1 MSFDV
6 ETLGAI
12 LACNGG
18 YSGNLSASKIV
29 NTVSGSPAVIE
40 DASNLPL
47 EGIDFYGETKLVPTP
62 GKNLLKNTADSLVQN
77 GINFTVNSDGSIVA
91 NGTNTSLVD
100 VAYIEINRTV
110 ALKKGSYLVS
120 TGNSNASRSTF
131 GIYIWNVNDYS
142 EVYYVYDSD
151 VQIDVTEETT
161 TYRVLYFVAL
171 GATTSNETVYPM
183 IREVSITD
191 STYEPYLGDVTIP
204 SPDHPLLI
212 ERTVINQVK
221 VTGKNLFAFEKTAI
235 DVTSE
240 LRALVDQRL
249 IFTKIDDNSIKCNYT
264 GGNYGTGYVE
274 INGVDGTKDYSFSF
288 VNKENSLGY
297 TPRIEKDIDKSTST
311 KLVLIIYSGCGN
323 NIISSDNY
331 FVLSNIQVELGT
343 TVTPYE
349 PFQCQTIDLP
359 EPIELNGIGD
369 VKDTIRLRTDGS
381 GKLIQKVYK
390 KVLTGNESFH
400 TYTPDVGGIQ
410 FGCKDENIMQIESEN
425 VLCTHLPSKF
435 TWNVCE
441 DGIAVTNTSS
451 VVVRFRLE
459 SLGIYTTAD
468 LKAKLKEWYNAGN
481 PITLYAPLK
490 TPVETAITQPNI
502 NAIKSAH
509 TYKPNTVITNNAGA
523 LMDVHYVVDRKSY
536 IDKKFEAL
544 ANAVLNQ

>member
-29 NTVSGSPAVIE
+29 NTVIGSPAIVE

-77 GINFTVNSDGSIVA
+77 GINFTVNSDGSIAA

-359 EPIELNGIGD
+359 DPIILNGID
-369 VKDTIRLRTDGS
+369 AVKDSTKSKRFETVVFDGTENWTWYSEQHPNLFMLADIRP
-381 GKLIQKVYK
+381 Y
-390 KVLTGNESFH
+390 GNGLNS
-400 TYTPDVGGIQ
+400 
-410 FGCKDENIMQIESEN
+410 
-425 VLCTHLPSKF
+425 VLCTHFPYNSGDLLQERNECRLRVASPTGTFYISSI
-435 TWNVCE
+435 E
-441 DGIAVTNTSS
+441 HSS
-451 VVVRFRLE
+451 VAAF
-459 SLGIYTTAD
+459 
-468 LKAKLKEWYNAGN
+468 KAWLAEQ
-481 PITLYAPLK
+481 YANG
-490 TPVETAITQPNI
+490 TPVTLIYELTEPEYVEQSQANI

-523 LMDVHYVVDRKSY
+523 LMDVHYVADRKSY
-536 IDKKFEAL
+536 MDKKFEAL
-544 ANAVLNQ
+544 AKAVLNQ